1 MAGIVLNKSISLM
14 IFQYKM
20 YEPVHVI
27 LLGFLYIWLTYIN
40 KTNYFTGK
48 KIVTNFTINYL
59 NYIYCHSYK
68 IIK

>member
-40 KTNYFTGK
+40 KTNYFTGN

-59 NYIYCHSYK
+59 NYINCHSYK